1 MNARSRALLSS
12 AIFAVVG
19 ALALMLPSSSVGA
32 SSSIVSP
39 IVTVNHPR
47 VVLGEQIRLTLD
59 GFKAPFVS
67 ISICGNE
74 ARRGSSDCDM
84 AASEGVHM
92 SRTDSPTF
100 ALMPVGAPPV
110 PCPCVVRVSSSTNDE
125 VAVVPLV
132 ISDHPVEDVI
142 EAANPDDPLLTVSI
156 GTSVINDG
164 LFGWARSNLGGSVKY
179 QVTVTV
185 KNLKT
190 EPLHRVKLSGWVGRS
205 ANDQLATLA
214 LDDPGE
220 IGPAQTWQQVVT
232 VRVPA
237 PTVGSFEWRVAAS
250 GAGPTVTTPLTTRHR
265 PLLLILLLVVLIGDV
280 AYLVMRARMRR
291 RAALAPVSDPVF
303 ADPTNVDPASAAAAT
318 ADADADQLVA
328 AAQ

>member
-1 MNARSRALLSS
+1 MNARTRALLSS
-12 AIFAVVG
+12 AILAVVG
-19 ALALMLPSSSVGA
+19 ALALMLPVSNASA

-47 VVLGEQIRLTLD
+47 VALGEEIRLTLD

-92 SRTDSPTF
+92 SRDDAPTF

-132 ISDHPVEDVI
+132 ITDHPVEKVI
-142 EAANPDDPLLTVSI
+142 DAANPDAPLMAVSVA
-156 GTSVINDG
+156 TRVVNDG

-179 QVTVTV
+179 QVTVSV

-205 ANDQLATLA
+205 ATDQIASLA

-220 IGPAQTWQQVVT
+220 IGPAQTWQQIVT
-232 VRVPA
+232 VRVPS

-250 GAGPTVTTPLTTRHR
+250 GAGPTVTTPVTTRHR
-265 PLLLILLLVVLIGDV
+265 PLLLILLLVVLIADI
-280 AYLVMRARMRR
+280 AYFVIRARMRR
-291 RAALAPVSDPVF
+291 RALLAPPIQPAPDS
-303 ADPTNVDPASAAAAT
+303 ADVEVE
-318 ADADADQLVA
+318 QLVA
-328 AAQ
+328 AGQ

>member
-1 MNARSRALLSS
+1 MNTRSRALLSS
-12 AIFAVVG
+12 AIFAVAG
-19 ALALMLPSSSVGA
+19 ALALMLPASIAGA

-39 IVTVNHPR
+39 IVTVNRPR
-47 VVLGEQIRLTLD
+47 VALGEQIRLTLD

-100 ALMPVGAPPV
+100 AFIPVGAPPV
-110 PCPCVVRVSSSTNDE
+110 PCPCVVRVSSTTNDE
-125 VAVVPLV
+125 VAVVPLD
-132 ISDHPVEDVI
+132 ITDHPVEGVI
-142 EAANPDDPLLTVSI
+142 EAANPDDPLLAVSI
-156 GTSVINDG
+156 GTRVMSDG

-179 QVTVTV
+179 EVTVTV

-190 EPLHRVKLSGWVGRS
+190 EPLSRVKLSGWVGRS
-205 ANDQLATLA
+205 ATDQLATLA

-237 PTVGSFEWRVAAS
+237 PTLGSFEWRVAAS

-265 PLLLILLLVVLIGDV
+265 PLLLILFVTVLIADV
-280 AYLVMRARMRR
+280 AYLVMRSRMRR
-291 RAALAPVSDPVF
+291 RAALAPVADPAF
-303 ADPTNVDPASAAAAT
+303 ADPAL
-318 ADADADQLVA
+318 ADRAPVGAGNADADQLVA